1 MTDLGVARPE
11 HKLIR
16 ADLVLVRWTRS
27 SRRTVNLAT
36 RAVTTTLVALAFLL
50 SGVGVAAAHTS
61 LVGSDPVNG
70 ATVASPLTAVVLN
83 FSEEINPAFADVAV
97 TSADGRNW
105 VSGSASVEGPRL
117 TAALGPDRLTDGRYT
132 VGYRVVSADGHP
144 VTGSY
149 TFTIAGVRDQ
159 PSPTTAPSPAAPST
173 DEPSVPAPA
182 APAGSDTKASV
193 LTAAGVGL
201 ALGGVIA
208 FWQHRRRRK
217 NAAHHPGSEPG
228 PGRSA

>member
-1 MTDLGVARPE
+1 M
-11 HKLIR
+11 
-16 ADLVLVRWTRS
+16 
-27 SRRTVNLAT
+27 NLAT

-70 ATVASPLTAVVLN
+70 ATVVSPLTAVVLN

-117 TAALGPDRLTDGRYT
+117 TAALGPDRLTDGLYT

-144 VTGSY
+144 VSGSY

-159 PSPTTAPSPAAPST
+159 PSPTIAPSPATPSSA
-173 DEPSVPAPA
+173 EPSVPAPA
-182 APAGSDTKASV
+182 APEGSDTKASV
-193 LTAAGVGL
+193 LTAASVGL

-217 NAAHHPGSEPG
+217 NAANHPGSEPG
-228 PGRSA
+228 PSLGS

>member
-1 MTDLGVARPE
+1 MY
-11 HKLIR
+11 
-16 ADLVLVRWTRS
+16 
-27 SRRTVNLAT
+27 LAT
-36 RAVTTTLVALAFLL
+36 RAVMTTLVALAFLL

-105 VSGSASVEGPRL
+105 VSGSASVEGTRL
-117 TAALGPDRLTDGRYT
+117 TVALGPDRLTDGLYT

-144 VTGSY
+144 VSGSY
-149 TFTIAGVRDQ
+149 SFTIAGVGEQ
-159 PSPTTAPSPAAPST
+159 PSPTVAPSPAAPST
-173 DEPSVPAPA
+173 DEPSVPAP
-182 APAGSDTKASV
+182 GSDTKASV

-217 NAAHHPGSEPG
+217 NAANHPGSEPG
-228 PGRSA
+228 PSLGS

>member
-1 MTDLGVARPE
+1 M
-11 HKLIR
+11 
-16 ADLVLVRWTRS
+16 
-27 SRRTVNLAT
+27 NLAT

-117 TAALGPDRLTDGRYT
+117 TAALGPDRLTDGLYT

-144 VTGSY
+144 VSGSY

-159 PSPTTAPSPAAPST
+159 PSPTIAPSPATPSSA
-173 DEPSVPAPA
+173 EPSVPAPA
-182 APAGSDTKASV
+182 ATPAGSDTKASV
-193 LTAAGVGL
+193 LTAASVGL

-217 NAAHHPGSEPG
+217 NAANHPGSEPG
-228 PGRSA
+228 PSLGS

>member
-1 MTDLGVARPE
+1 MLAR
-11 HKLIR
+11 R
-16 ADLVLVRWTRS
+16 TRS

-36 RAVTTTLVALAFLL
+36 RTVMTTLAALAFWL

-61 LVGSDPVNG
+61 LVGSDPAKDASV
-70 ATVASPLTAVVLN
+70 TSPLAAVVLN

-117 TAALGPDRLTDGRYT
+117 TVAVGPDRLTTGLYT
-132 VGYRVVSADGHP
+132 VSYRVVSADGHP
-144 VTGSY
+144 VSGAY
-149 TFTIAGVRDQ
+149 TFTIASVPEQ
-159 PSPTTAPSPAAPST
+159 TSPTTAPARAAPIT
-173 DEPSVPAPA
+173 ADPSPP

-201 ALGGVIA
+201 ALGGAIA
-208 FWQHRRRRK
+208 FWQHRRNRRK
-217 NAAHHPGSEPG
+217 KAAKHPGSETG
-228 PGRSA
+228 PSRGEQDTSPPSGRRD